1 MGNTNGS
8 NSMVNA
14 IESFKGIVDNPLSKY
29 LLRYLTGYCE
39 KDHENRLEVALE
51 LYLGIRKDACFSC
64 RSASKVVSYIVKKG
78 AKSFGVSEDQLK
90 STMKDSYWRR
100 GLISVL
106 KGIAFFGVRKPF
118 VPGAP
123 FQVVWN
129 ITKACNMNCLHC
141 YESAGI
147 KGNDELTSEQI
158 HQGID
163 ILADAGV
170 TILAFS
176 GGEPTIHPNIVEF
189 ISHAHNRGMYVAIAT
204 NGYVLANKYVIRK
217 LKSAGLGYVQISLD
231 GLNPNTHD
239 SFRRVK
245 GAWEHAVRAIKNSVE
260 EGLFVEVA
268 TTVTKYNIN
277 EIPEMIKFVR
287 NLKANWFM
295 LYNFVPTGRGKEIIE
310 SDLSPR
316 ERFDL
321 LKLAYSETGDG
332 GLQVLSTAPQ
342 YAAVAQ
348 MFNKNGKNII
358 PTHFYNPEYNDP
370 KIRQLAEFIGG
381 CGAGRFYISIE
392 PNGDIYPCVFF
403 PHVDEVKIGNLLKD
417 DFEKL
422 WREHEL
428 LWKLRNKDILEGFCG
443 KCAFRYTCGGCR
455 ARAYN
460 YFGNVLAPDPGCIFN
475 SKEWN
480 KLRSELLI
488 KYHAEETPA
497 GNILIRI
504 NDTP

>member
-1 MGNTNGS
+1 MVIIIE
-8 NSMVNA
+8 NSSSIPDMIA
-14 IESFKGIVDNPLSKY
+14 SFEGIMNNSFSRY
-29 LLRYLTGYCE
+29 ILRQLTGYCH
-39 KDHENRLEVALE
+39 KDHENRMEVALE
-51 LYLGIRKDACFSC
+51 LYLGIRKKACNTCKFS
-64 RSASKVVSYIVKKG
+64 SKIVSYIVRKG
-78 AKSFGVSEDQLK
+78 AKTFGVSEERLK
-90 STMKDSYWRR
+90 KTMMDSYWRR

-106 KGIAFFGVRKPF
+106 KGIALFGVRRPF

-123 FQVVWN
+123 FQIVWN

-141 YESAGI
+141 YENAGI
-147 KGNDELTSEQI
+147 KSNDELTPEQI

-170 TILAFS
+170 TVLAFS
-176 GGEPTIHPNIVEF
+176 GGEPTIHPNIKEF
-189 ISHAHNRGMYVAIAT
+189 IKHAYERGMYVAIAT
-204 NGYVLANKYVIRK
+204 NGYTLANKVVVKK
-217 LKSAGLGYVQISLD
+217 LKETGLGYVQISLD

-239 SFRRVK
+239 SFRRTP
-245 GAWEHAVRAIKNSVE
+245 GAWEHAVQAIKNSVE

-277 EIPEMIKFVR
+277 EIPKMIEFVR
-287 NLKANWFM
+287 NLKANWLM
-295 LYNFVPTGRGKEIIE
+295 LYNFIPTGRGKEIIE

-316 ERFDL
+316 ERFEL
-321 LKLAYSETGDG
+321 LKLAYTETGKD

-342 YAAVAQ
+342 YAMVAQ
-348 MFNKNGKNII
+348 IFNKNGKNII
-358 PTHFYNPEYNDP
+358 PTHFYNPEYSDP
-370 KIRQLAEFIGG
+370 KIRQLADFIGG

-403 PHVDEVKIGNLLKD
+403 PHEEAVKIGNLLKD

-443 KCAFRYTCGGCR
+443 KCQFRYTCGGCR

-460 YFGNVLAPDPGCIFN
+460 YFHDVLAPDPGCIFN

-480 KLRSELLI
+480 KLKLELTN
-488 KYHAEETPA
+488 KYVAEETPL
-497 GNILIRI
+497 GSILIKL
-504 NDTP
+504 ND